1 MFNEDFRHGR
11 KFNVNAD
18 DFPFTTLN
26 EVIQQ
31 KGHRTFTV
39 NGVFVY
45 DAKYGKR
52 PVLIADGLKIHL
64 PDHCIK
70 DVEKI
75 LANDKYCQAINEGKC
90 GFKTGE
96 YNDDKGVTRYTGTF
110 VDI

>member
-1 MFNEDFRHGR
+1 MFNEAFKHGR

-18 DFPFTTLN
+18 SFPFTTLT
-26 EVIQQ
+26 EVI
-31 KGHRTFTV
+31 KENGHRTFTV
-39 NGVFVY
+39 NGVFIY
-45 DAKYGKR
+45 EAKYGKR

-70 DVEKI
+70 DVQKI
-75 LANDKYCQAINEGKC
+75 LDNDDFCNAINEGKC

-96 YNDDKGVTRYTGTF
+96 YKDDKNVLRYTGTF